1 MGHSVTTLKVNTIE
15 PAGSTLTLG
24 ASGDSVVLA
33 DDVKSNTYK
42 DAGGNTLF
50 TSDGSGNLS
59 SVNSGFGDSI
69 KLLSTAT
76 ASNSAS
82 ISFTLPTA
90 YKQVKFGFY
99 NVTAATDNIDFS
111 FQVNADG
118 QSGFNETMTT
128 TFFRTYIHE
137 GGVYGAGMG
146 YQTTF
151 DQAQGTSYQFLTY
164 DQGNAADESAA
175 GELHLFNPSST
186 TYVKHFYSRISYS
199 HHSEHMHEA
208 YVAGYIN
215 TTTNLSE
222 ISFKFASGNI
232 SSGTI
237 KMYGI
242 S

>member
-1 MGHSVTTLKVNTIE
+1 VTTLKVNTIE

-59 SVNSGFGDSI
+59 SVNSGFGDTI
-69 KLLSTAT
+69 KLLSTTT

-82 ISFTLPTA
+82 IEFTLPTA

-99 NVTAATDNIDFS
+99 NVTPVSDSVS
-111 FQVNADG
+111 FKFDCSVSSSYG
-118 QSGFNETMTT
+118 TTKTT
-128 TFFRTYIHE
+128 TFFIAYHNE
-137 GGVYGAGMG
+137 AGSDTSLS
-146 YQTTF
+146 YQTSR
-151 DQAQGTSYQFLTY
+151 DLAQGTDSQNLTVTT
-164 DQGNAADESAA
+164 GNGADESAA
-175 GELHLFNPSST
+175 GELILYNPAST
-186 TYVKHFYSRISYS
+186 TYVKHFVANTNSYDGNNYTLES
-199 HHSEHMHEA
+199 FP
-208 YVAGYIN
+208 AGYIN
-215 TTTNLSE
+215 TTSALDG
-222 ISFKFASGNI
+222 IKFSMSSGNI

>member
-69 KLLSTAT
+69 KLLSTTT

-82 ISFTLPTA
+82 IEFTLPTA

-99 NVTAATDNIDFS
+99 NITPATDSMNLQVSFS
-111 FQVNADG
+111 TDG
-118 QSGFNETMTT
+118 TTWGMTKTT
-128 TFFRTYIHE
+128 TNFFAEHTESDSTGFAYQ
-137 GGVYGAGMG
+137 GAH
-146 YQTTF
+146 
-151 DQAQGTSYQFLTY
+151 DLAQSTSSQVLGWNI
-164 DQGNAADESAA
+164 GNGSDESLS
-175 GELHLFNPSST
+175 GVMNLFSPSST
-186 TYVKHFYSRISYS
+186 TYVKHFYSTLQWYQSLNAS
-199 HHSEHMHEA
+199 FNS

-215 TTTNLSE
+215 DAANDVSHL
-222 ISFKFASGNI
+222 KFSMSSGNI
-232 SSGTI
+232 ATGTI

>member
-76 ASNSAS
+76 ASSSAS

-99 NVTAATDNIDFS
+99 NVTPVTDSTDFS
-111 FQVNADG
+111 FQVNASG
-118 QSGFNETMTT
+118 GSGFNETITST
-128 TFFRTYIHE
+128 YFRAIHNE
-137 GGVYGAGMG
+137 SGTDATVAYLSAGH
-146 YQTTF
+146 
-151 DQAQGTSYQFLTY
+151 QAQGTAYQKM
-164 DQGNAADESAA
+164 GREIGSGSDESGA
-175 GELHLFNPSST
+175 GELCLFNPAST
-186 TYVKHFYSRISYS
+186 TYVKHFYSTMNVYRQDNYS
-199 HHSEHMHEA
+199 A
-208 YVAGYIN
+208 NLRTGGYIN

-222 ISFKFASGNI
+222 ISFKMSSGNI
-232 SSGTI
+232 STGTI

-242 S
+242 L